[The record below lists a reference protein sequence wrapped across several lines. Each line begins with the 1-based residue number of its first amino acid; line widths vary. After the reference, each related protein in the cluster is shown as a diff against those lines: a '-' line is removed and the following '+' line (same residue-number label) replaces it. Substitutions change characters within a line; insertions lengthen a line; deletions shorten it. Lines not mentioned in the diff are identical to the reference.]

1 MNKKVLIQFS
11 LLLTIFISCL
21 IFYRVFFFSP
31 DLESKDIK
39 KSQQDQKGLVK
50 KGTNQMNDI
59 TYNSKY
65 LDNNKYVVKAKFAEF
80 NEDDPDIMLLTN
92 VKGKF
97 FFESSGTVEIFSSK
111 ALYNSVNYN
120 TNFYNNVLVVYEN
133 NQINSNNFDLLFNKK
148 IGTIYGDVIYKNLDT
163 TLEADKIDIDLI
175 TKDSKIYML
184 DKSKKINIKN
194 LN

>member
-11 LLLTIFISCL
+11 LLLTICISCL
-21 IFYRVFFFSP
+21 IFYKLFFFSP
-31 DLESKDIK
+31 DLELKDIK
-39 KSQQDQKGLVK
+39 KSQQDQNGFLGN
-50 KGTNQMNDI
+50 GTNQMNDI

-65 LDNNKYVVKAKFAEF
+65 LDDNKYIIKAKFAEF

-92 VKGKF
+92 VKGKI
-97 FFESSGTVEIFSSK
+97 FFESSGTVEIFSNK

-120 TNFYNNVLVVYEN
+120 TNFYNKVLVVYEN
-133 NQINSNNFDLLFNKK
+133 NQINSNNFDLFFDKK